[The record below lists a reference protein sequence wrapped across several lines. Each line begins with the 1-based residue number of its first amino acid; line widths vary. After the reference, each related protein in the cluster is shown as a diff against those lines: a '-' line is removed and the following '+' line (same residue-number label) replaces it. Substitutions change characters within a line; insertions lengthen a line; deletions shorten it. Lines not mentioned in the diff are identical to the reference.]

1 MRRRAAP
8 PNRRRR
14 RRAGTSGSSARRGA
28 GPAPRR
34 GRRTNSRETSRET
47 ADRARTGV
55 DPCKSIF
62 MNDDAAGIGGRL
74 LTAHSHSVRA
84 SFDARLFALRA
95 WRGSVARRAQRAS
108 VRSLHAHTAPPSHTE
123 SIGIHRARSAA
134 FLHGAPLALREHT
147 CGVCHCLSHDCDFF
161 RVPFRSRAPPP
172 TSTPPSPPSPRA
184 SPPRDC
190 PILRP

>member
-84 SFDARLFALRA
+84 SFDARLFALRGA
-95 WRGSVARRAQRAS
+95 APSLAVLNVRRCDRCTRTPHRPRTRNPLASIEPAQLRSSMVPRSHSGSTHAGCAIVSLTTVIFSACLSAVARRRRP
-108 VRSLHAHTAPPSHTE
+108 VRLPPLH
-123 SIGIHRARSAA
+123 
-134 FLHGAPLALREHT
+134 
-147 CGVCHCLSHDCDFF
+147 
-161 RVPFRSRAPPP
+161 
-172 TSTPPSPPSPRA
+172 PRA
-184 SPPRDC
+184 LHRHVTAQS
-190 PILRP
+190 

>member
-1 MRRRAAP
+1 MWYRKRRMRRRAAP

-95 WRGSVARRAQRAS
+95 WRGSVARRATCVGAIAARAH
-108 VRSLHAHTAPPSHTE
+108 RTALAH
-123 SIGIHRARSAA
+123 GIHWHPSSPLSCVPPWCPARTP
-134 FLHGAPLALREHT
+134 GAHMRGVPLS
-147 CGVCHCLSHDCDFF
+147 LS
-161 RVPFRSRAPPP
+161 R
-172 TSTPPSPPSPRA
+172 
-184 SPPRDC
+184 
-190 PILRP
+190 L